1 MAVEHK
7 SDGEEEGDSGY
18 GSDRGRGR
26 VSLGWAKG
34 ALREMRE
41 IEVLGE
47 RSGDSSHD
55 ESNERNN
62 NSNDENNESDKKR
75 KGGRTFKQ
83 AEKDSPAKNTRR
95 RMTETAV
102 SDSGKR
108 GRGKK

>member
-1 MAVEHK
+1 M
-7 SDGEEEGDSGY
+7 
-18 GSDRGRGR
+18 
-26 VSLGWAKG
+26 SLGWAKG

-62 NSNDENNESDKKR
+62 KKR

-83 AEKDSPAKNTRR
+83 AEKDSPAKNTRK
-95 RMTETAV
+95 RMAETAV
-102 SDSGKR
+102 SESVKR